1 MIIALSIALFVA
13 ILYIVVDRIVSK
25 LTKMGGFTIQLTWDD
40 DDEQD

>member
-25 LTKMGGFTIQLTWDD
+25 LTKMGGFTIRIKVDD
-40 DDEQD
+40 NEQD